1 MDSLNNIQKTHFLNL
16 FHIAL
21 SDNEIDPLELKELY
35 RIGEENG
42 VPKGE
47 IDFIIEN
54 PHKVKTSEIKS
65 DLQLFHNFLD
75 ISRMILADNKIDP
88 REILL
93 FRRLAKRYNIKP
105 DIADNLIEHLI
116 DFIKANP
123 KETYTADSVD
133 SLFKSFMKKY
143 NYNIIMHI

>member
-1 MDSLNNIQKTHFLNL
+1 MEQLNNIQKSHFLNL

-35 RIGEENG
+35 RIGDENG
-42 VPKGE
+42 VPKDE
-47 IDFIIEN
+47 INFIIEN
-54 PHKVKTSEIKS
+54 PHKVQASEINS

-93 FRRLAKRYNIKP
+93 FRRLAKRYNVTS
-105 DIADNLIEHLI
+105 DIADSLIEYLI
-116 DFIKANP
+116 DLIKDNP
-123 KETYTADSVD
+123 KETYTAESIDK
-133 SLFKSFMKKY
+133 LFNKP
-143 NYNIIMHI
+143 

>member
-1 MDSLNNIQKTHFLNL
+1 MEQLNNIQKSHFLNL

-35 RIGEENG
+35 RIGDENG
-42 VPKGE
+42 VPKDE
-47 IDFIIEN
+47 INFIIEN
-54 PHKVKTSEIKS
+54 PHKVQASEINS

-93 FRRLAKRYNIKP
+93 FKRLAKRYNIKT
-105 DIADNLIEHLI
+105 DIAEALIEHLI
-116 DFIKANP
+116 DLIKDNPQATYSAN
-123 KETYTADSVD
+123 SVAL
-133 SLFKSFMKKY
+133 LFKSYMKK
-143 NYNIIMHI
+143 NKLDKILN